1 MDTNDKQ
8 LVGSLTIRQIEQ
20 SRQDMHEKIDRQY
33 DQLVHRVLTEGR
45 QIQLSDDALFLSLAS
60 DPARFKGMKPT
71 AILFPDGRTIAES
84 KWRMVALEI
93 LCDCNRTPAMHDR
106 LMELR
111 GSVFGRNRCVLSS
124 SGRNMDVPL
133 EIDNDLYFEG
143 KFDTEF
149 LLRMLRDNILDV
161 VGYDYSRIG
170 IAAYDPRLEMSANQ
184 KSMDTIQEQL

>member
-1 MDTNDKQ
+1 MDTNDKP
-8 LVGSLTIRQIEQ
+8 VGSLTIRQIEQ

-33 DQLVHRVLTEGR
+33 DQLVHRVLMEGR
-45 QIQLSDDALFLSLAS
+45 QIQLSNDELFLSLAS

-71 AILFPDGRTIAES
+71 AILFPDGRIIAET

-93 LCDCNRTPAMHDR
+93 LRDCNREPAMHDR

-124 SGRNMDVPL
+124 NGRNMDVPL
-133 EIDNDLYFEG
+133 QIDNDLYFEG

-161 VGYDYSRIG
+161 VGYDYNRIG
-170 IAAYDPRLEMSANQ
+170 IAVDDPRLEMSANQ
-184 KSMDTIQEQL
+184 NSMDTMQEHL